1 MTELFFLLVMM
12 ERIFLQIKLED
23 ISLQHMVIAQVLQ
36 HPQQLIVPLVLQHS
50 IQDLTRNVDNTF
62 GPTFQGGAGYNSQ
75 NWLTLPKGTTT
86 DRNRTGGRECLVF
99 LQDKVPV

>member
-1 MTELFFLLVMM
+1 
-12 ERIFLQIKLED
+12 
-23 ISLQHMVIAQVLQ
+23 MVIAQVLQ

-50 IQDLTRNVDNTF
+50 NPGLDRDVDNTF

-86 DRNRTGGRECLVF
+86 ERFPDFGGVDAASARGFFGGGLVIN
-99 LQDKVPV
+99 QQM